1 MRGPAAPTSP
11 GAWDARSEALLGAPA
26 VDAEPTPPAI
36 APGSTGP
43 LPTLDLHA
51 DPMPSGPGPAPAP
64 GLRDSA
70 LDDLLSAFGP
80 PRHPAAPTADEAE
93 ADAEP
98 EPEPAA
104 EEAGVAEPAAEAEAE
119 AGEEPE
125 AEPEATTVSAT
136 DAPEAEAEAEAEPES
151 APAPAPGAP
160 VAPGPGAAWGAPPAP
175 GAGAQAEPVPAGKAR
190 RSAGD
195 PVKVLMHRHR
205 ELCARAVDPLEIAAG
220 LEAQG
225 FTDRTAA
232 RYRHRDV
239 FSLAEELYA
248 RVPRGHREPAPAEEP
263 PEPRAPWALAA
274 LAPGAAAALLVP
286 ALLHLDG
293 AALLV
298 AGTAGALGLAGALV
312 LAVRRGPLRAATA
325 APAARLWTLWLLAY
339 AVAGDGLLEQVLAGG
354 PDGAWRIDPAP
365 LLGLALAVAPAAW
378 CAHLFAGRARR
389 RIADSRGLA
398 DFAAATRAW
407 LLAAVLLHLAA
418 LAALLAL
425 TGLTA
430 GAFALGALLLTA
442 RLLAVHG
449 HPGTAAAALAAACA
463 AEALGLASVLAS
475 RLPLPGFDALAVP
488 VRAAVAAWG
497 AGAVPALACGAAA
510 LGLLAHATTAL
521 TRASAHTTP

>member
-36 APGSTGP
+36 APGPAGP

-51 DPMPSGPGPAPAP
+51 DPPPPGPAPAP
-64 GLRDSA
+64 GLGDSA

-80 PRHPAAPTADEAE
+80 PRHPAAPPADEAE

-98 EPEPAA
+98 EAEAVAGAGPETDVEPEPEPAT
-104 EEAGVAEPAAEAEAE
+104 VPATDRPEAEV
-119 AGEEPE
+119 E
-125 AEPEATTVSAT
+125 AEPEA
-136 DAPEAEAEAEAEPES
+136 

-160 VAPGPGAAWGAPPAP
+160 VAPGPGAAWGAPPAAA
-175 GAGAQAEPVPAGKAR
+175 AGAQAEPVPAGKAR

-195 PVKVLMHRHR
+195 PVKVLMHRHQ

-248 RVPRGHREPAPAEEP
+248 RVPRGHREPAPAEDP
-263 PEPRAPWALAA
+263 PAPRAPWALAA

-293 AALLV
+293 AARLV

-312 LAVRRGPLRAATA
+312 LAVRRGPLRATTA

-339 AVAGDGLLEQVLAGG
+339 AVAGDGLLEQVLGGG

-378 CAHLFAGRARR
+378 CAHLFACRARR

-418 LAALLAL
+418 LTALLAL

-430 GAFALGALLLTA
+430 GALALGGLLLTA

-497 AGAVPALACGAAA
+497 AGAVPALVCGAAA

>member
-1 MRGPAAPTSP
+1 MPEGGTPMRGPAAPTSP
-11 GAWDARSEALLGAPA
+11 GAWDTRSEALLGAPA

-36 APGSTGP
+36 APGPGGP
-43 LPTLDLHA
+43 LPGLDLHA
-51 DPMPSGPGPAPAP
+51 DPLPATPEPAP
-64 GLRDSA
+64 GASA

-80 PRHPAAPTADEAE
+80 PRHPTGPPPAETELSEGEGESESEVAAETELEAVAGPEPE
-93 ADAEP
+93 AVAEP
-98 EPEPAA
+98 EPAS
-104 EEAGVAEPAAEAEAE
+104 V
-119 AGEEPE
+119 
-125 AEPEATTVSAT
+125 
-136 DAPEAEAEAEAEPES
+136 D
-151 APAPAPGAP
+151 PAPAP
-160 VAPGPGAAWGAPPAP
+160 VAPGPGAAWGEPPAAAA
-175 GAGAQAEPVPAGKAR
+175 GAGQGEAVPGPGRVR
-190 RSAGD
+190 RTAGD

-248 RVPRGHREPAPAEEP
+248 RVPRGHQEPAPSQDVP
-263 PEPRAPWALAA
+263 TPRTPWALAA
-274 LAPGAAAALLVP
+274 FAPGAAAGLLVP

-293 AALLV
+293 GARLA

-312 LAVRRGPLRAATA
+312 LAVRRGPLRAAAT

-339 AVAGDGLLEQVLAGG
+339 AVAGDGLLEQVLRGG
-354 PDGAWRIDPAP
+354 PDGAWSLDPAP

-389 RIADSRGLA
+389 RIAASRGLA
-398 DFAAATRAW
+398 DFAAGTRAW

-418 LAALLAL
+418 LTALLAL

-430 GAFALGALLLTA
+430 GALALGALLLIA
-442 RLLAVHG
+442 RLLTVHG
-449 HPGTAAAALAAACA
+449 HPETAAAALAAACA

-488 VRAAVAAWG
+488 VRTAVDAWG
-497 AGAVPALACGAAA
+497 PGALPALVCGAAA
-510 LGLLAHATTAL
+510 LGLLAHATGAL
-521 TRASAHTTP
+521 TRASAHTAP

>member
-26 VDAEPTPPAI
+26 VDAEPAPAPI
-36 APGSTGP
+36 APGPAGP

-51 DPMPSGPGPAPAP
+51 DPRPGPPAPAL
-64 GLRDSA
+64 GATA

-80 PRHPAAPTADEAE
+80 PRPTPADPPAGDAPAQDDEPVQDAALAPDDEPASE
-93 ADAEP
+93 AASEP
-98 EPEPAA
+98 AVPEPAA
-104 EEAGVAEPAAEAEAE
+104 PGAESVPEPA
-119 AGEEPE
+119 
-125 AEPEATTVSAT
+125 VSG
-136 DAPEAEAEAEAEPES
+136 
-151 APAPAPGAP
+151 PAPLPDGP
-160 VAPGPGAAWGAPPAP
+160 VAPGPGAAWGEPPAAASV
-175 GAGAQAEPVPAGKAR
+175 AGADAAPVTKAR
-190 RSAGD
+190 RGGD

-220 LEAQG
+220 LEARG

-248 RVPRGHREPAPAEEP
+248 RVPRAHLEPAPVEEDP
-263 PEPRAPWALAA
+263 GPRAPWALAA

-293 AALLV
+293 AARLA

-312 LAVRRGPLRAATA
+312 LAVRRGPLHAPAA

-339 AVAGDGLLEQVLAGG
+339 AVAGDGLLAQVLAGG
-354 PDGAWRIDPAP
+354 PDGGWALDPAP

-378 CAHLFAGRARR
+378 CAHLFADRARR
-389 RIADSRGLA
+389 RIATGRGLA
-398 DFAAATRAW
+398 DFAAGTRAW

-418 LAALLAL
+418 LTALLAP
-425 TGLTA
+425 TGPTA
-430 GAFALGALLLTA
+430 GALALGTLLLLA

-449 HPGTAAAALAAACA
+449 HPGTASAALAAACA
-463 AEALGLASVLAS
+463 AEALGLASVLAA

-488 VRAAVAAWG
+488 VRTAVAAWG
-497 AGAVPALACGAAA
+497 TGALPALACGAAA
-510 LGLLAHATTAL
+510 LGLLAHATGAL
-521 TRASAHTTP
+521 ARASAHTTP